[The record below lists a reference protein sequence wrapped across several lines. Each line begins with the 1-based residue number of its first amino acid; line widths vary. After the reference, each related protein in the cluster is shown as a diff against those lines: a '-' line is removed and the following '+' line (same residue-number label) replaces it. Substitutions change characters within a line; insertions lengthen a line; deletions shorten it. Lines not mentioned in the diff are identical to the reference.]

1 MRTIMMSRKLLIAGL
16 LTTIAAIVLGA
27 VYFGFSRKENTM
39 EQAYTESTN
48 IPPADAP
55 APACAVETNAP
66 PADATA
72 TVRTENTNIPPI
84 DASAPAHTETATFA
98 MG

>member
-1 MRTIMMSRKLLIAGL
+1 MSKKLLMAGL
-16 LTTIAAIVLGA
+16 LTTLAVIALGA

-39 EQAYTESTN
+39 EQTHAQDTN
-48 IPPADAP
+48 IPS
-55 APACAVETNAP
+55 
-66 PADATA
+66 
-72 TVRTENTNIPPI
+72 I

>member
-1 MRTIMMSRKLLIAGL
+1 MMTKKFLIAGL
-16 LTTIAAIVLGA
+16 LTTTAVIALGA
-27 VYFGFSRKENTM
+27 AYFGFRRKENTM
-39 EQAYTESTN
+39 EQTLAENTN
-48 IPPADAP
+48 IPPADVP
-55 APACAVETNAP
+55 GSGCAVVLDVP

-72 TVRTENTNIPPI
+72 TVRTKDTTIPPI